1 MRPAL
6 LSAIVATVCCVAFA
20 AESEPQQGIEI
31 SADIPIVTVAPRRA
45 GRVILRLPSLSYALT
60 VNAYCDKNW
69 QPASVSISIADIR
82 KSFDA
87 EQLQAGAVLQSELQV
102 PSNQLAPLRVE
113 RFCNDDEQEDFQPD
127 STNDNKIT
135 IPAVLSAQA
144 SLRCANESEQ
154 SITYVTKPLDVT
166 LECRVPETAVD
177 TVDN

>member
-1 MRPAL
+1 MLPTSQSLVQTTPPFGHKEGL
-6 LSAIVATVCCVAFA
+6 LVLH
-20 AESEPQQGIEI
+20 G
-31 SADIPIVTVAPRRA
+31 
-45 GRVILRLPSLSYALT
+45 LR
-60 VNAYCDKNW
+60 
-69 QPASVSISIADIR
+69 
-82 KSFDA
+82 
-87 EQLQAGAVLQSELQV
+87 QLQAGAVLQSELQV

-144 SLRCANESEQ
+144 SLRCENESEQ